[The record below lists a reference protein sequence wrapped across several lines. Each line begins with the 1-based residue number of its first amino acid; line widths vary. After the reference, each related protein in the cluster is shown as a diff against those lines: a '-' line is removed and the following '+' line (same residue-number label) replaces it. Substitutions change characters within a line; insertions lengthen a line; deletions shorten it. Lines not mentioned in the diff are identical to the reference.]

1 MIFPILIKRFFLP
14 LVQDGG
20 PCDLCYGAGKNASGN
35 ADNLVSRRIGRF
47 STKLSLEDIC
57 NEVVGECDLLFSI

>member
-1 MIFPILIKRFFLP
+1 MVCVTVR
-14 LVQDGG
+14 V
-20 PCDLCYGAGKNASGN
+20 KNASGN
-35 ADNLVSRRIGRF
+35 ADNLVSRHIGRF